1 LSIVYIR
8 FAARRWDARKPS
20 PQLERLVARASA
32 SVRVADWRADAF
44 RVIAPEEMTMPP
56 IAAAALHASSG
67 SPPGAWGFIATP
79 VHFSASM
86 SSVTMPEGGLLEL
99 RPDEAAALASDF
111 NRTFVDARTRL
122 SVGRSSVL
130 VCVFDRAL
138 EVTTHDP
145 EAVVGHD
152 VFGFQ
157 PAGTDAPRLRLL
169 MSEIEMWLFDHAVN
183 RARTGDGRHPVT
195 GLWLWGGGSTDS
207 TIPEV
212 LGWTAGADPFFA
224 AFGQAQRFPPEAGPG
239 VVVCTDQPGSDTWS
253 DVEQQWLTPAV
264 AALQSGRIKR
274 LDLSAAGRR
283 FSLGRGAALRFW
295 RRPRPWWESFE
306 IRGGELHDI
315 EG

>member
-1 LSIVYIR
+1 M
-8 FAARRWDARKPS
+8 WDARKPS

-44 RVIAPEEMTMPP
+44 RVIAPGEKTMPP
-56 IAAAALHASSG
+56 IVATALHASGG

-79 VHFSASM
+79 VYFSAGM
-86 SSVTMPEGGLLEL
+86 SGVTMPEGGLLEL

-111 NRTFVDARTRL
+111 NRTFVDAGARL

-157 PAGTDAPRLRLL
+157 PAGIDAPRLRLL

-183 RARTGDGRHPVT
+183 RTRTGDGRHTVT
-195 GLWLWGGGSTDS
+195 GLWLWGGGSTNS
-207 TIPEV
+207 MIPAV

-253 DVEQQWLTPAV
+253 DVEQQWLTPAM

-306 IRGGELHDI
+306 IKGDESHDI